1 MTKTL
6 ILCDCAKSQTLTA
19 KSFNSLDGVKCS
31 RIHTGL
37 CTSEINDAA
46 EYIKNGDAVIACL
59 QERTIFEEVAGELDI
74 DPPEFVD
81 IRDRAGWSEQGEYAG
96 PKMAALVS
104 DAALEAPAR
113 KTVDVTSEGLC
124 LIIGPAEITLRAA
137 EQLSEILSVTV
148 LLSAPVDA
156 PISRDFDITIGTLKS
171 AAGTLGN
178 FSVRIDAFQQMDT
191 AGRGTMAFTPPQNG
205 AASECDIILDL
216 TGSNPLFPAHE
227 KRDGYLRADPGDPN
241 AVAARIFDASH
252 MIGTFEKPLYL
263 EYDPHICAHSR
274 AEQTGCSKC
283 LDICP
288 TSAIM
293 PDGDN
298 VIIDPMACAGC
309 GACSALCPSGA
320 ITYDAPPVSFLF
332 KRVQNLAAAF
342 ATAGGK
348 SPQLLVHDTDFGS
361 EMISLSARYGRG
373 LPADV
378 IPLEV
383 DALTGFGHAEMLA
396 AMGAGFTNIHIL
408 LAPKTETSVVMGEME
423 IANAIA
429 GFAQVSLIDVNDPEA
444 FSDILFNTQSASLA
458 IEPILPIG
466 GRRDVAR
473 LSAKALRPDLDAP
486 ITLPQGAP
494 YGAVLVN
501 TDTCTLC
508 LSCASLCPTG
518 ALGDNPDMPQL
529 RFQETACLQCGLC
542 ETICPEN
549 AITLQPQMNLDDS
562 AFNQEVL
569 HEEEPFACIE
579 CGTLF
584 GVKSTIERIV
594 AQLEGNHSMF
604 AASDSGKM
612 IKMCE
617 NCKINLQYQANDNPF
632 QGGDRPK
639 TRTTDDYIKVR
650 KDH

>member
-6 ILCDCAKSQTLTA
+6 ILCDCSQSQPLTS
-19 KSFNSLDGVKCS
+19 KSFDSVEGVKCS

-37 CTSEINDAA
+37 CTTEINDAA
-46 EYIKNGDAVIACL
+46 EYIKKGDAVIACL
-59 QERTIFEEVAGELDI
+59 QERAIFEEVADELDI
-74 DPPEFVD
+74 DPPEFID
-81 IRDRAGWSEQGEYAG
+81 IRDRAGWSEQGENAG

-104 DAALEAPAR
+104 DTLLDPPAR
-113 KTVDVTSEGLC
+113 KTVDVISEGLC
-124 LIIGPAEITLRAA
+124 LIIGPPDITLRAA

-148 LLSAPVDA
+148 LLSRPTNA

-171 AAGTLGN
+171 TSGTLGN
-178 FSVRIDAFQQMDT
+178 FFVRIDAFQQLDP
-191 AGRGTMAFTPPQNG
+191 AGRGTMTFSPPQNG
-205 AASECDIILDL
+205 ATSECDIILDL
-216 TGSNPLFPAHE
+216 SGGIPLFPAHE
-227 KRDGYLRADPGDPN
+227 KRDGYLRADPGDPK
-241 AVAARIFDASH
+241 AVATCVFDASH

-263 EYDPHICAHSR
+263 QYDPHICAHSR

-298 VIIDPMACAGC
+298 VLIDPMACAGC

-332 KRVQNLAAAF
+332 RRVQNLATAF
-342 ATAGGK
+342 TTAGGK
-348 SPQLLVHDTDFGS
+348 SPQLLVHDAEFGS
-361 EMISLSARYGRG
+361 EMVSLSARYGRG

-396 AMGAGFTNIHIL
+396 AMGAGFTNVHIL
-408 LAPKTETSVVMGEME
+408 LAPKTEASVVMGEME

-429 GFAQVSLIDVNDPEA
+429 GSARVSLIDANDPEI
-444 FSDILFNTQSASLA
+444 FSDVLYTAKSAPPV

-473 LSAKALRPDLDAP
+473 LSAKALQPNLDAP
-486 ITLPQGAP
+486 IPLPQGAP
-494 YGAVLVN
+494 YGAVLVD
-501 TDTCTLC
+501 TDACTLC

-542 ETICPEN
+542 EAICPEN

-594 AQLEGNHSMF
+594 AQLEGKHSMF

-617 NCKINLQYQANDNPF
+617 NCKINLQYQATDNPF